1 MDDTIKVAIIV
12 FVLVYSCILHEI
24 MHGWSALLMGDETA
38 KRDGRLTLNPIPH
51 IDPWWTILLPAFL
64 LFTSRGHFCFGGA
77 RPVRINA
84 LNFRNP
90 FKGMMI
96 SAAAG
101 PATNFVLAILAALAL
116 IGLSRWAPHHIHQDM
131 TLTYNGLILGEMLL
145 INLGL
150 FMFNLVPIP
159 PLDGS
164 RVLSYFLSA
173 NGRRKM
179 EMIERS
185 GMSWVLLIAFLFV
198 SLNTGLLGSAMA
210 AALNW
215 VGRYM
220 GYDAYEA
227 LKQGLFG

>member
-1 MDDTIKVAIIV
+1 MDDTIKVAIIAI
-12 FVLVYSCILHEI
+12 VLLYSVILHEI
-24 MHGWSALLMGDETA
+24 MHGWSALMMGDDTA

-51 IDPWWTILLPAFL
+51 IDPWWTILLPAIL
-64 LFTSRGHFCFGGA
+64 LYSSRGHFCFGGA
-77 RPVRINA
+77 KPVRIDA

-101 PATNFVLAILAALAL
+101 PATNFVLALVAALAL
-116 IGLSRWAPHHIHQDM
+116 IGLSRWAPHVIHQGLD
-131 TLTYNGLILGEMLL
+131 LTYNGLILGEMLL

-164 RVLSYFLSA
+164 RVLSFFLSA
-173 NGRRKM
+173 DGRRKM

-185 GMSWVLLIAFLFV
+185 GMSWALLIAFLFF
-198 SLNTGLLGSAMA
+198 SDRTGLLSSAIA
-210 AALNW
+210 SALDF
-215 VGRYM
+215 VGKQM
-220 GYDAYEA
+220 GYHAYVA
-227 LKQGLFG
+227 LLRGLSG

>member
-1 MDDTIKVAIIV
+1 MDDTTKVAIIV
-12 FVLVYSCILHEI
+12 IVLLYSVILHEI

-51 IDPWWTILLPAFL
+51 IDPWWTILLPAIL
-64 LFTSRGHFCFGGA
+64 LYSSHGHFCFGGA
-77 RPVRINA
+77 KPVRIDA
-84 LNFRNP
+84 RNFRNP

-101 PATNFVLAILAALAL
+101 PATNFVLALVAALAL
-116 IGLSRWAPHHIHQDM
+116 IGLSRWAPHVIHQGLD
-131 TLTYNGLILGEMLL
+131 LTYNGLILGEMLL

-173 NGRRKM
+173 GGRRKM

-185 GMSWVLLIAFLFV
+185 GMSWVLLIAFLYV
-198 SLNTGLLGSAMA
+198 SRSTGLLGSAIGS
-210 AALNW
+210 ALDV
-215 VGRYM
+215 VGKQM
-220 GYDAYEA
+220 GYDAYMA
-227 LKQGLFG
+227 LLRGLSG